1 MTPNFRMGGL
11 RAALLRAASLTAMT
25 AGLALT
31 SAGPAQ
37 ALVTQETQPPDTVI
51 DVENT
56 RPYWVGLGIRNE
68 TGDGGGIC
76 TGLLINPRTVLFAAH
91 CVFDLAPGAYGAEGS
106 FASVG
111 YTTDATFGINNLR
124 NWLFSPV
131 FGEQPGFDG
140 RLMTAESTN
149 VMWHPSAQPGPD
161 RDPADGTFLPA
172 DIAIAAFDTPSDILG
187 RDGANGIGLLF
198 SPVTGEVAVQIGGFG
213 QSGDALTGARQSD
226 FQRRLGSNML
236 SFLGSERDISVG
248 VYPADVAELTNPGDF
263 TYQDLYWFDFDDPQ
277 RADRPIDTYNG
288 TNPFDF
294 DVFDGDAVEG
304 EASTAGGDSG
314 SPLVTSAFGRDVS
327 LGVLSQGS
335 RFFFD
340 IDDFDDNFV
349 WIPEFANYGTA
360 GGYNPLFLYWDFIVA
375 NNPYKYVGAVAGD
388 GEWTDPTHWVQ
399 ELDPLY
405 YTLNG
410 EQLVNALPAEPGLG
424 VSDETP
430 NFGTVNP
437 NPDPVLPCAFFGDC
451 VTANSGAVPP
461 ASAALPDTVA
471 SPGSLLGTPANEA
484 HAAIPGSTG
493 TWPDFPAFNSGPL
506 TGPGSTGFV
515 PDNTDGTPGVMNSA
529 NYFEI
534 SLRAAGTTFL
544 TDATIT
550 IDRLNVR
557 GVQSGLT
564 IRSGAQLN
572 TLLTSYLD
580 TGTMTVDGVF
590 TAPALGQSGGLLT
603 GTGQIITPQGLSVVG
618 GIVSAG
624 SANGGIGTLSVT
636 GNTSF
641 GLGSLYGVDISASA
655 SDRLNVTGGLSIGE
669 GSGFAAS
676 FTTGYAPA
684 FGSSWTVAT
693 ASSGVTG
700 QFSTLASNLTGVL
713 RPRLTYGASNIVLD
727 IFAVPFA
734 TATAYSSA
742 EQAEIARA
750 LDVIRASGGYSS
762 LAGLYAS
769 LDPAPLASLP
779 GTFETLTPLN
789 GFAAL
794 GLSETASSLIT
805 DSIVGRQDQMSGG
818 GGRGFEMAGLDM
830 LGINPL
836 LASADPYDAMMMGA
850 AAVVAAQ
857 DAAAEAGA
865 VRLSLKEGWGGFLD
879 ISGLLSSEFETTPFA
894 GEGDLQGTQ
903 GTLGLDYSFAD
914 QAYAGVAL
922 SYFDGDVEVLD
933 GLQTVDGD
941 SIAATLYGGVRQE
954 QSFLSAYLGYSAQS
968 YDLERVAVLINGN
981 QTLKASPDGETWMAG
996 AKLGHDFDIGN
1007 GTITPHAGL
1016 DASWI
1021 SLDAYGETGGSAAMS
1036 VAERESTVIDG
1047 RLGVTYAGLFDIGGG
1062 ALRPTVSVAYVM
1074 DVQSDDNTLLAAFNG
1089 YSSVPLSFAG
1099 SERKDGW
1106 AEYEVGLA
1114 YEGTGFGAAL
1124 SYTGADNGQL
1134 NLWRAVGPPE
1144 RALVDIA
1151 NPVPGKNGPGSD
1163 PGPFHFAI

>member
-11 RAALLRAASLTAMT
+11 RASLLRAASLTAMT
-25 AGLALT
+25 AGLAVT
-31 SAGPAQ
+31 IAGSNAAS
-37 ALVTQETQPPDTVI
+37 ALVTQETAPPDTVV

-56 RPYWVGLGIRNE
+56 SPYWVGLGIRNA
-68 TGDGGGIC
+68 TGDGGGTC

-91 CVFDLAPGAYGAEGS
+91 CVFRLAPGAYGAEGS
-106 FASVG
+106 LASVS
-111 YTTDATFGINNLR
+111 YTTDPTFGIANLR

-140 RLMTAESTN
+140 RLVTAESTN
-149 VMWHPSAQPGPD
+149 VMWHPSAAGGPD
-161 RDPADGTFLPA
+161 QGATDGTFLPA

-198 SPVTGEVAVQIGGFG
+198 SPITGEVAVKIGGFG
-213 QSGDALTGARQSD
+213 QSGNALTGARQSD
-226 FQRRLGSNML
+226 FQRRLGSNIL

-248 VYPADVAELTNPGDF
+248 VYPADVAGLFNPDSL
-263 TYQDLYWFDFDDPQ
+263 TYQDLYWLDFDDPL
-277 RADRPIDTYNG
+277 RADRPIDTFNG

-294 DVFDGDAVEG
+294 DVFSGDAVDG
-304 EASTAGGDSG
+304 EAITAAGDSG

-349 WIPEFANYGTA
+349 WIPSFSNYGTA
-360 GGYNPLFLYWDFIVA
+360 AGYNPLFLFWDFIVA
-375 NNPYKYVGAVAGD
+375 NNPYKYVAAKAGD
-388 GEWTDPTHWVQ
+388 GEWTDPNHWVQ
-399 ELDPLY
+399 EIDPLY
-405 YTLNG
+405 FTLNG
-410 EQLVNALPAEPGLG
+410 GALVNALPTAPALG

-430 NFGTVNP
+430 NFGTITP
-437 NPDPVLPCAFFGDC
+437 NPDPILPCAFFGDC
-451 VTANSGAVPP
+451 VTANSGSVPAGS
-461 ASAALPDTVA
+461 ASM
-471 SPGSLLGTPANEA
+471 PGSVAAPGVLAGTPVNQAQ
-484 HAAIPGSTG
+484 AAIPGSTG
-493 TWPDFPAFNSGPL
+493 VWPSFPAFNSGPL

-515 PDNTDGTPGVMNSA
+515 PNNTDGTPGVMNSA

-534 SLRAAGTTFL
+534 NLRAAGTTFL

-557 GVQSGLT
+557 GVNSGLT
-564 IRSGAQLN
+564 IRSGARLN

-580 TGTMTVDGVF
+580 TGTITVNGVF
-590 TAPALGQSGGLLT
+590 AAPALGQSGGLLT
-603 GTGQIITPQGLSVVG
+603 GTGQIVTPQGLSVVG
-618 GIVSAG
+618 GVVSGG

-641 GLGSLYGVDISASA
+641 GLGSLYGVDISSTA
-655 SDRLNVTGGLSIGE
+655 SDRLAVTGGLAIGA

-676 FTTGYAPA
+676 FATGYAPA
-684 FGSSWTVAT
+684 FGSSWTVAS

-713 RPRLTYGASNIVLD
+713 RPRLTYGANNIVLD

-734 TATAYSSA
+734 TAATYGSA
-742 EQAEIARA
+742 EQAVIARG
-750 LDVIRASGGYSS
+750 LDLIRSSGGYAGLS
-762 LAGLYAS
+762 GLYAS
-769 LDPAPLASLP
+769 LDPAPVASLP
-779 GTFETLTPLN
+779 GTFQTLTPLN
-789 GFAAL
+789 GFAAA
-794 GLSETASSLIT
+794 GLSETASLLIT
-805 DSIVGRQDQMSGG
+805 DAITGRQDQLAG

-830 LGINPL
+830 LGINPQ

-857 DAAAEAGA
+857 EAAAEAGA
-865 VRLSLKEGWGGFLD
+865 VKLSLKEGWGGFLD
-879 ISGLLSSEFETTPFA
+879 ISGLLGSEYTTTDFA

-914 QAYAGVAL
+914 QAYVGVAL
-922 SYFDGDVEVLD
+922 SYFDGDVDMLG
-933 GLQTVDGD
+933 GLQTADGD
-941 SIAATLYGGVRQE
+941 SIAANLYGGVRQG
-954 QSFLSAYLGYSAQS
+954 QSFLNAYLGYGAQS
-968 YDLERVAVLINGN
+968 YDLERIAILLNGN
-981 QTLKASPDGETWMAG
+981 QTLKASPDGETWLAG
-996 AKLGHDFDIGN
+996 VKVGHDFDIGN

-1021 SLDAYGETGGSAAMS
+1021 SLDAYRETGGSAAMS

-1047 RLGVTYAGLFDIGGG
+1047 RLGVTYSGLFDVGGG
-1062 ALRPTVSVAYVM
+1062 VLRPIVSAAYVI
-1074 DVQSDDNTLLAAFNG
+1074 DVQSDNNTLFAAFSG
-1089 YSSVPLSFAG
+1089 YPPLPLSFAG
-1099 SERKDGW
+1099 SERSDGW

-1114 YEGTGFGAAL
+1114 YEGAGFGAAL

-1134 NLWRAVGPPE
+1134 TYG
-1144 RALVDIA
+1144 ALSGRVSVA
-1151 NPVPGKNGPGSD
+1151 W
-1163 PGPFHFAI
+1163 